1 MRKLLAL
8 YMGDMYMSYATEN
21 ETTSYK
27 MEDSMSEIF
36 KSIDERFPNYEIL
49 VQNRSQ
55 INAILRHYNI
65 YLRRI
70 CRLSGSEQDYLSF
83 TFVKEFT
90 LYDRMKLL
98 NLNCGDDDISKYT
111 EAKCL
116 YTLYDHI
123 TTHRTSTFK
132 DVRIAILDVYNFKS
146 YVKIRE
152 DNIESIDRR
161 MSESEDNATFYNLLR
176 QRALTLPRELYND
189 IVLSRVNEAIELH
202 ENIKGI

>member
-8 YMGDMYMSYATEN
+8 YIGDMYMSYATEN
-21 ETTSYK
+21 ETNSYK
-27 MEDSMSEIF
+27 IEDDMCEIF

-55 INAILRHYNI
+55 INVILRHYNI
-65 YLRRI
+65 YLKRI
-70 CRLSGSEQDYLSF
+70 CRLSTSEQDYLSF

-98 NLNCGDDDISKYT
+98 NLDCGGDDISKYT

-116 YTLYDHI
+116 YTLYDYI
-123 TTHRTSTFK
+123 TTHRTNTFNN
-132 DVRIAILDVYNFKS
+132 VRIAILDVYNFKS

-161 MSESEDNATFYNLLR
+161 MSESEDTATFYNLLR
-176 QRALTLPRELYND
+176 QRALTLPRDLYNE
-189 IVLSRVNEAIELH
+189 IVMSRVSEAIKLH